1 MEELLIKKIKGGIN
15 VIKNGIKSPKEAGLG
30 VHLNKLKTIN
40 QMMYEELLE
49 EYKVAVQK
57 YNEKK

>member
-15 VIKNGIKSPKEAGLG
+15 AIKNGVKSPKEMGLG

-40 QMMYEELLE
+40 QMMYEELLND
-49 EYKVAVQK
+49 YKYAVQK
-57 YNEKK
+57 YNEKN